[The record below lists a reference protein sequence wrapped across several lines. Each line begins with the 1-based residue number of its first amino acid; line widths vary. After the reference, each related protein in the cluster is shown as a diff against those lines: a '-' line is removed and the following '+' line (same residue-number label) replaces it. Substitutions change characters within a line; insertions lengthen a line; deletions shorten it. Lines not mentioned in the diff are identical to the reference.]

1 LWNILDN
8 QRQGAK
14 LMMDNVDYIDKLG
27 RGVMACHKKG
37 IKLKAIQE
45 AVETFWGVAESLRP
59 TNDKEG
65 S

>member
-1 LWNILDN
+1 
-8 QRQGAK
+8 
-14 LMMDNVDYIDKLG
+14 MMDNVDYIDKLG

-59 TNDKEG
+59 TNDKEPKDG
-65 S
+65 T